1 MRVLTSFYRVQRNN
15 IHDASRSSHTDANPA
30 SSTRVGGGGDESHA
44 RTHCINVISGGGVG
58 QGNYVTRETTISSE
72 AR

>member
-1 MRVLTSFYRVQRNN
+1 MLVTS
-15 IHDASRSSHTDANPA
+15 DAKIRPTGC
-30 SSTRVGGGGDESHA
+30 STRVGGGGGGDESRA
-44 RTHCINVISGGGVG
+44 RTHCINVISGGGVR